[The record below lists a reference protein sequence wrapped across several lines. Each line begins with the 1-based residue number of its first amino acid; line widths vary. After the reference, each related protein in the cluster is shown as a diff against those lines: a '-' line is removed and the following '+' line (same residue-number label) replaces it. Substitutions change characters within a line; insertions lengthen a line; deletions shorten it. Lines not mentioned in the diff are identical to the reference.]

1 MLDSLNHIS
10 NQIYSPLP
18 PARIVDIDQT
28 AIAKA
33 VEDLVRQLLESLRG
47 ADDRIDFIAVL
58 GGSPEQVADALK
70 KARPHLPIYCPS
82 GKTGQDASLFANL
95 RGFQEWAEAA
105 AGAAE

>member
-1 MLDSLNHIS
+1 MQLRLERRKDLKHFYIKSLIH
-10 NQIYSPLP
+10 
-18 PARIVDIDQT
+18 VVVT

-33 VEDLVRQLLESLRG
+33 VEDPVRQLLESLRG

-82 GKTGQDASLFANL
+82 GKTGQKANLFANL

>member
-1 MLDSLNHIS
+1 MS

-105 AGAAE
+105 ASAVQ